1 MRVLLLPPDRVEE
14 GTKLWQTFELDRS
27 HLLLAV
33 QYIVGHLVNVQG
45 LLLVFPKGDHSSP
58 PQVLEGQ
65 LNVFI
70 LHRLG
75 IISVTALGIF
85 LWLKGLVLL
94 Q

>member
-1 MRVLLLPPDRVEE
+1 M
-14 GTKLWQTFELDRS
+14 
-27 HLLLAV
+27 
-33 QYIVGHLVNVQG
+33 QG
-45 LLLVFPKGDHSSP
+45 LLLVFPKCDHSSP

-85 LWLKGLVLL
+85 L
-94 Q
+94 